1 VRASGLV
8 WRLARPVLAVAFLA
22 QIIVPLARI
31 ATSYRA
37 TEAGFTAAQ
46 VLILSSAFALL
57 PAFLAVSMGRH
68 HDRRGGGA
76 ASLFGAM
83 LLAAGCV
90 ALVVPTA
97 SMLWLVLVSVLL
109 GLGQTL
115 QLTALQAE
123 IGALRLQT
131 HREKM
136 VGGLMLWQAVG
147 QVGAPL
153 ILSAV
158 ALSVDGLSRNLALVA
173 SGLAVLGAIISV
185 LLYKNAAPP
194 QPTLKPASLRA
205 IARVS
210 GLPWVIAGG
219 SLCVAVQDLIVI
231 YLPVVGEER
240 GISPAVVGLVLMLF
254 AVTQM
259 LSRAVY
265 ARVSATIGQNALMWG
280 SVLGV
285 GLATAALAVPFGAGA
300 VAAALSVSGFCLGFA
315 ITASVALTMRLAPPG
330 ARSTSLGL
338 RLAMN
343 RAGQFSIPLV
353 AGAIATAQAGAV
365 FLLLGLAVA
374 GTGALGFRRGRT

>member
-1 VRASGLV
+1 MRASGLV

-37 TEAGFTAAQ
+37 TEAGFSAAQ
-46 VLILSSAFALL
+46 VLVLSSAFALL
-57 PAFLAVSMGRH
+57 PAFLAVRMGRH
-68 HDRRGGGA
+68 NDRHGGGT
-76 ASLFGAM
+76 ASLFGAV
-83 LLAAGCV
+83 LLAAGCA
-90 ALVVPTA
+90 ALVVPVA
-97 SMLWLVLVSVLL
+97 DMLWLVIVSVLL

-123 IGALRLQT
+123 IGALRLQS
-131 HREKM
+131 HRDRM

-158 ALSVDGLSRNLALVA
+158 ALSADGLSRNLALVA
-173 SGLAVLGAIISV
+173 AGLAVLGAVTSL
-185 LLYKNAAPP
+185 LLYRHAAPP
-194 QPTLKPASLRA
+194 KPAETPASLRV
-205 IARVS
+205 IGRVP

-219 SLCVAVQDLIVI
+219 SLCVAVQDLTVI

-254 AVTQM
+254 AAAQM

-265 ARVSATIGQNALMWG
+265 ATASARIGQSALMWG

-285 GLATAALAVPFGAGA
+285 GLATAALALPFGAGA
-300 VAAALSVSGFCLGFA
+300 IAAALSVSGFCLGFA

-330 ARSTSLGL
+330 SRSTSLGL

-343 RAGQFSIPLV
+343 RTGQFSIPLL
-353 AGAIATAQAGAV
+353 AGMIANAQAGAV

-374 GTGALGFRRGRT
+374 GTGALGFRRGRK